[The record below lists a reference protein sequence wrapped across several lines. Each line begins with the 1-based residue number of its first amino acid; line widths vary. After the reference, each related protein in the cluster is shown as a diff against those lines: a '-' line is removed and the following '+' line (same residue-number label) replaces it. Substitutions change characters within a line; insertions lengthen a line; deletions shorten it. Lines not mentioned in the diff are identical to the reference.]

1 MEEKNSFDIQ
11 ADMEDYKLDRD
22 YWESEIYK
30 SGREDK
36 IFMSDTEGSQWDS
49 KVYQARLQ
57 SGRPALQIDKLEQVC
72 NQVIN
77 DARMNTPTINVIPG
91 GKNSDPE
98 TAEII
103 KGKIKDIEYSSD
115 ADTAYDTAINN
126 SVMCSIGFIRVDH
139 DYEDDES
146 FDQKLIIERVVNPFA
161 IYLDRNSVK
170 VDGSDAMSGRIIEE
184 ISVKEFKRKYP
195 DLEPVSYGEDRDCE
209 YGDEDYINI
218 CECFKVD
225 IEQETITDELTG
237 KERTR
242 EKRTVRR
249 YKLSGKDILE
259 EGIFPGI
266 YVPIVPV
273 YGKEHWENGKRKVFS
288 LIRKAKDPQ
297 RQFNGLASLEMEFI
311 ANHPKQKWSGDY
323 QSFEGFEEHYL
334 DSSKTGILPFD
345 SKDGKVAPPQLVP
358 PPPIPA
364 SIINSKR
371 EAVEDI
377 KAATGI
383 YDASLGARSNETS
396 GVAINQRKMEGD
408 VATYHFSDN
417 LVKSIAQVGRI
428 LVNAMP
434 DIYDTD
440 RELRII
446 DDEENPKTVG
456 INNLLLPDQER
467 PYDLRKGR
475 YDVKVVTGASFT
487 TQRQEA
493 AAFYSEIVKSN
504 PDLMQVMGDLLFKN
518 MDFTGAQGM
527 AERMKKVID
536 PKFLDEEDREG
547 QDPEKMQMMQA
558 IELLKAE
565 LQKTQAELQDKK
577 QSESAKLQLEA
588 AKLKAETEKT
598 QLEAQLRE
606 REMLMEADQEQ
617 RQSYLEAQKI
627 ALEREKLMAEIRARE
642 TQPTE
647 IR

>member
-1 MEEKNSFDIQ
+1 MEEKIDFDIQ

-22 YWESEIYK
+22 YWEGEIYK
-30 SGREDK
+30 CGREDK
-36 IFMSDTEGSQWDS
+36 EFMSDTEGAQWDDE
-49 KVYQARLQ
+49 VFQARRR
-57 SGRPALQIDKLEQVC
+57 SNRPALQIDKLEQVC

-161 IYLDRNSVK
+161 VYLDRNSVK
-170 VDGSDAMSGRIIEE
+170 IDGSDAMCGRIIEQ
-184 ISVKEFKRKYP
+184 ISVKEFRRKYP
-195 DLEPVSYGEDRDCE
+195 DFEPVSYGEEEESERRE
-209 YGDEDYINI
+209 DEQINI

-225 IEQETITDELTG
+225 IEEESITDELTG
-237 KERTR
+237 KTRTR

-249 YKLSGKDILE
+249 YKLSGQDVLE
-259 EGIFPGI
+259 AGIFPGI

-297 RQFNGLASLEMEFI
+297 KQFNGLASLEMEFI

-323 QSFEGFEEHYL
+323 KAFEGFEDHYL
-334 DSSKTGILPFD
+334 DNSKTGILPYD
-345 SKDGKVAPPQLVP
+345 SKDGRIPQPQLVP

-417 LVKSIAQVGRI
+417 LVKSITQVGRI
-428 LVNAMP
+428 LVNAIP
-434 DIYDTD
+434 EIYDTD

-446 DDEENPKTVG
+446 DEEENPKTVG
-456 INNLLLPDQER
+456 INNLLLQGQER
-467 PYDLRKGR
+467 AYDLTKGR

-504 PDLMQVMGDLLFKN
+504 PDLMMIMGDLLFKN
-518 MDFTGAQGM
+518 MDHMGAQGM
-527 AERMKKVID
+527 SERMKKVID
-536 PKFLDEEDREG
+536 PKFLNEEDQEG
-547 QDPEKMQMMQA
+547 QDPEKLQMAQM
-558 IELLKAE
+558 IKLLQTKAAQLE
-565 LQKTQAELQDKK
+565 EKLNDKTQSEKAKMEL
-577 QSESAKLQLEA
+577 EVAKLQ
-588 AKLKAETEKT
+588 AEISQERTDD
-598 QLEAQLRE
+598 QLELRKLELEE
-606 REMLMEADQEQ
+606 R
-617 RQSYLEAQKI
+617 KI
-627 ALEREKLMAEIRARE
+627 ALEEMKLRQEIAARMR
-642 TQPTE
+642 PTE
-647 IR
+647 IMQQA